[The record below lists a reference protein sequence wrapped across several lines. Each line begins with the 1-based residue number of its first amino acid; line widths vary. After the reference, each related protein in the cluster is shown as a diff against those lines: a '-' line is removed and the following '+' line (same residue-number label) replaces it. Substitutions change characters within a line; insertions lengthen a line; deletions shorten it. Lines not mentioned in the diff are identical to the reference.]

1 MIDTTIF
8 TPAEAAKISGV
19 NVALQRDWR
28 RRGILPA
35 IEGRTASFGPTE
47 VGAMMAL
54 KALADC
60 GLGPLNFKGIASK
73 LGARIVRSALLERSA
88 YQGPAEEYL
97 SGSRDRLDWIGEVH
111 SLDRAEYVWEWRA
124 NSMADAILKPIGHID
139 TQSGYFF
146 IQWADGSFDFY
157 GSPQEP
163 LGRLDPGDPRLAG
176 AIIILDL
183 LSMGKLF
190 VKRSGPFATITDEI
204 IAAQRSTPLGQLL
217 QSKIDSLLADVPE
230 TPSGG
235 GRTDG

>member
-1 MIDTTIF
+1 
-8 TPAEAAKISGV
+8 
-19 NVALQRDWR
+19 
-28 RRGILPA
+28 
-35 IEGRTASFGPTE
+35 
-47 VGAMMAL
+47 MMAL